1 MCCARF
7 SSLARR
13 YQIVFANVASLLMSG
28 QLYDLGVSEPR
39 GTEEGEAWPLPY
51 FDGSINTIS
60 TRGANYKHH
69 VITCPPEFSDF
80 PRAL

>member
-28 QLYDLGVSEPR
+28 QLYDIAVGALGDGGEGVMVSPR
-39 GTEEGEAWPLPY
+39 
-51 FDGSINTIS
+51 F
-60 TRGANYKHH
+60 
-69 VITCPPEFSDF
+69 
-80 PRAL
+80 

>member
-28 QLYDLGVSEPR
+28 QLYDIAVGALGDGGEGVMVSPR
-39 GTEEGEAWPLPY
+39 FCCKLTL
-51 FDGSINTIS
+51 SI
-60 TRGANYKHH
+60 
-69 VITCPPEFSDF
+69 
-80 PRAL
+80 